1 MDTDAWRSLRPAD
14 RCVLI
19 EIMRR
24 YDGKNN
30 GLIGLGVREAAELC
44 RINKDTAAQSFRKLG
59 ERGFIE
65 CGQEGSFDYK
75 ARHAAE
81 WRLTWLK
88 CDRTGAL
95 PSRAFLKWVPADTQ
109 AAKSKSRS
117 ETKGQS
123 VRKRGTDGQLASQP
137 VPYSR
142 TKLRAIG

>member
-1 MDTDAWRSLRPAD
+1 
-14 RCVLI
+14 VLI

-24 YDGKNN
+24 YDGTNN
-30 GLIGLGVREAAELC
+30 GRIGLGVREASELC
-44 RINKDTAAQSFRKLG
+44 RINKDTAAQSFRRLG

-65 CGQEGSFDYK
+65 CGQQGSFDYK

-95 PSRAFLKWVPADTQ
+95 PSKAFLKWSPADSQ
-109 AAKSKSRS
+109 AAKSKCRS
-117 ETKGQS
+117 ERKGQG
-123 VRKRGTDGQLASQP
+123 VRNRGTDDQSTSRS